1 MKKQG
6 DGLEKQ
12 LLSKNNNTEIKEIE
26 IDILALSKK
35 EKCYLIGECKF
46 KESPFSYSEYLDT
59 LAKLEPLKKNNKIYY
74 ALFSKNGF
82 DENILEEKNDQLLLF
97 NLKDMS
103 FD

>member
-1 MKKQG
+1 M
-6 DGLEKQ
+6 EKQ
-12 LLSKNNNTEIKEIE
+12 LLETKTIILKSKKQKLIF
-26 IDILALSKK
+26 LLCLKK
-35 EKCYLIGECKF
+35 EKCYLIGECKC

-74 ALFSKNGF
+74 VLFSKNGF
-82 DENILEEKNDQLLLF
+82 DENILKEKNDQLLLF